1 MKRVIVNF
9 KNLTP
14 EIMSKLVE
22 KYPDGYG
29 DDDVITFKNAHNEIV
44 EAVELRTEDCIYLVK
59 VSTRLQD
66 VMAEFDE
73 DDYDESEFG
82 EPIVDFPEKDKEE
95 DVVLEEGAE
104 DDEEEEEDE

>member
-9 KNLTP
+9 KKLTP

-29 DDDVITFKNAHNEIV
+29 DDDIITFKNAKNEIV
-44 EAVELRTEDCIYLVK
+44 EAVELRTEDTMYLVK

-73 DDYDESEFG
+73 DDYEDEELDQPISELPERG
-82 EPIVDFPEKDKEE
+82 EEE
-95 DVVLEEGAE
+95 ELEI
-104 DDEEEEEDE
+104 DEEEEED

>member
-9 KNLTP
+9 KKLTP

-29 DDDVITFKNAHNEIV
+29 DDDIITFKNAKNEVV
-44 EAVELRTEDCIYLVK
+44 EAVELRTEDTMYLVK

-73 DDYDESEFG
+73 DDY
-82 EPIVDFPEKDKEE
+82 
-95 DVVLEEGAE
+95 
-104 DDEEEEEDE
+104 EEEELDQPISELPERVEDEDLELDDEN